1 MKNSIFKKYLSFC
14 VLNEQTFFI
23 FIQWLTAGK
32 GIVHCEWSHGQ
43 EKAHGLQLWINLAKK
58 EKMQEPSCQEMT
70 AESIPVASKEGIEV
84 KVIAG
89 EAFGVKVRNFH
100 FLLFYRESTRGV

>member
-1 MKNSIFKKYLSFC
+1 MSLKKSIFKKYLLFC

-89 EAFGVKVRNFH
+89 ESFGVKVRT
-100 FLLFYRESTRGV
+100 FYCHC